1 MMDTYWMQMIGNALI
16 LMNVLPIMAVEIPVL
31 TQRVLTHVTVVRGMY
46 LITMVLSI
54 HQTGQ
59 SPIHHLIFAVR
70 G

>member
-1 MMDTYWMQMIGNALI
+1 
-16 LMNVLPIMAVEIPVL
+16 MNVLPITTVGISVL

-46 LITMVLSI
+46 LITMVEPALSTVEADSHYPVVLSI

-59 SPIHHLIFAVR
+59 SPIHHLTSVVS

>member
-1 MMDTYWMQMIGNALI
+1 
-16 LMNVLPIMAVEIPVL
+16 MNVLPIMAVEIPVL

-46 LITMVLSI
+46 LITMAEPALSTVDGDSQNPVLLSI

-59 SPIHHLIFAVR
+59 SPIHHLTSVVS